1 LARHMTR
8 GDKTHMEAMQRCM
21 RYLTGTKDAGLTLNP
36 TRKWDGEKEFCFRI
50 RGVSNSDYAKN
61 MQTRH
66 SISGYVVYLEDA
78 PVMHRSATQKTVA
91 LLVCK
96 AEINSAELCAQDMI
110 YAEHVLE
117 SLGLQVETPMV
128 LQMDNK
134 GAVELINSFSI
145 GCRTHH
151 IDVRQCFL
159 RELKEAKIMV
169 VTWIPGTENEA
180 DIFTKNLDG
189 PAFKWYAKLLL
200 GKGALGK
207 DSE

>member
-1 LARHMTR
+1 
-8 GDKTHMEAMQRCM
+8 
-21 RYLTGTKDAGLTLNP
+21 LN
-36 TRKWDGEKEFCFRI
+36 
-50 RGVSNSDYAKN
+50 SNYAKDT
-61 MQTRH
+61 QTRC

-78 PVMHRSATQKTVA
+78 PAMHRSATQKTVA

-96 AEINSAELCAQDMI
+96 AEINSAVLCAQDMI
-110 YAEHVLE
+110 YAKHVLE

-134 GAVELINSFSI
+134 GAVDLINSFSVG
-145 GCRTHH
+145 GCTHH
-151 IDVRQCFL
+151 IDVQQCFL

-169 VTWIPGTENEA
+169 ATWIPGIENEA
-180 DIFTKNLDG
+180 DMFTKNLDG
-189 PAFKWYAKLLL
+189 PAFKQYAELLL